1 MERKYALQATGLD
14 LEGLAKVVADLSG
27 VKP

>member
-14 LEGLAKVVADLSG
+14 LEGPAKNAADLSG